1 MRVFLAGA
9 TGVIGRR
16 LIRLLRDA
24 DMHVVGT
31 TRSPTKAAAL
41 RTLGVEPAVLDVLDA
56 PALLRA
62 VAVARPDVV
71 IHQLTDLPQTIDPT
85 TLSAALERNARLRRE
100 ATPGLMLA
108 AKTVGARRAVVQSV
122 CFAYAEGK
130 RPYREE
136 DPLDQSPDRKVTVDG
151 LIALEQ
157 AAQETPGIEGVVLRY
172 GRLYGP
178 GTWTEVPKGDSPL
191 HVDAAAHAAFLAITK
206 GQAGIY
212 NIAEDDGTVS
222 VEKASRDLGFD
233 ASFRIDP

>member
-24 DMHVVGT
+24 GMQVVGT

-41 RTLGVEPAVLDVLDA
+41 RTLGVEPAVIDVLD
-56 PALLRA
+56 PQALLRA
-62 VAVARPDVV
+62 VAAARPDVV
-71 IHQLTDLPQTIDPT
+71 IHQLTDLPQSIDPT

-100 ATPGLMLA
+100 ATPNLMLA
-108 AKTVGARRAVVQSV
+108 AATAGARRAVVQSV
-122 CFAYAEGK
+122 CFAYAEGT

-151 LIALEQ
+151 VIALER
-157 AAQETPGIEGVVLRY
+157 AALETPGIEGVVLRY

-178 GTWTEVPKGDSPL
+178 GTWTEVPKGDGPL
-191 HVDAAAHAAFLAITK
+191 HVDAAAHAAFLAITRGK
-206 GQAGIY
+206 AGLY
-212 NIAEDDGTVS
+212 NIAEDDGS
-222 VEKASRDLGFD
+222 VATDKAKRDLGFD
-233 ASFRIDP
+233 ARFRIDP